1 MSIPHEPRSLDH
13 ILNLK
18 DIDLKVNKGEFVII
32 VGEKASGKSSLLN
45 TIFGEMIHIPQ
56 KEVDFIG
63 DPFRKM
69 SSEELKALENA
80 L

>member
-1 MSIPHEPRSLDH
+1 M
-13 ILNLK
+13 NLK
-18 DIDLKVNKGEFVII
+18 DIDLKVKKGEFVII
-32 VGEKASGKSSLLN
+32 VGEIASGKSSLLN

-63 DPFRKM
+63 DPLRKI
-69 SSEELKALENA
+69 SSDELKALNNA